1 MPQELD
7 PPVPVVLRD
16 KTGLVTAIGPADVA
30 ELEQWA
36 PTVHQDPSDSN
47 AFVVTWMGGP
57 CEQDVALYLASQ
69 DVGRVG
75 DYVLDLAASQKGD
88 CPAIGYPRGVRV
100 ETSSPIP
107 VTSIEVRGST

>member
-1 MPQELD
+1 MVTVVLGSILACSGSDDTRVFETRLPQELD

-47 AFVVTWMGGP
+47 AFVVTWMA
-57 CEQDVALYLASQ
+57 VHAS
-69 DVGRVG
+69 R
-75 DYVLDLAASQKGD
+75 
-88 CPAIGYPRGVRV
+88 
-100 ETSSPIP
+100 TSRC
-107 VTSIEVRGST
+107 T